1 MNTLTRRA
9 MRLTVMTVG
18 LVGLFVVANAV
29 PGAATPA
36 SPGFV
41 SVRLGH
47 GTLSKGSLTV
57 KPGLQIVVA
66 KITIQPG
73 ESSGWHSHPGGAIVV
88 IQEGQITTY
97 QVVKNNDGEDEDR
110 GAGSSRCVITTYTA
124 GQAFVERP
132 GDPLIAVN
140 NGSTV
145 TTNYATFP
153 GVPWD
158 PKTGNTFQRT
168 DQPKPNPDPC
178 PV

>member
-9 MRLTVMTVG
+9 MRLAVVTVG
-18 LVGLFVVANAV
+18 LVGLFIVANAI

-36 SPGFV
+36 SPGFG

-47 GTLSKGSLTV
+47 GTLAKGSLTV
-57 KPGLQIVVA
+57 KPGLQVVVA

-73 ESSGWHSHPGGAIVV
+73 DSSGWHSHPGGAIVV
-88 IQEGQITTY
+88 IQEGQVTTY
-97 QVVKNNDGEDEDR
+97 QVVKNKDDEEEDR

-124 GQAFVERP
+124 GQAFIEQP
-132 GDPLIAVN
+132 GDPLDAVN

>member
-1 MNTLTRRA
+1 MNTLTRRV
-9 MRLTVMTVG
+9 MRLAVMTVG
-18 LVGLFVVANAV
+18 LVGLFVVVNAV

-36 SPGFV
+36 SDGFA

-47 GTLSKGSLTV
+47 GTLSHGSLAV
-57 KPGLQIVVA
+57 KPGLQIVVV
-66 KITIQPG
+66 KNTVQPG
-73 ESSGWHSHPGGAIVV
+73 ASSGWHSHPGGAIVV

-97 QVVKNNDGEDEDR
+97 QVVRNDDGEEGR
-110 GAGSSRCVITTYTA
+110 GDGSSRCVITTYTA

-145 TTNYATFP
+145 TTSYATFP
-153 GVPWD
+153 GVPVD
-158 PKTGNTFQRT
+158 PKTGNTLQRT
-168 DQPKPNPDPC
+168 DQPKPKPDPC